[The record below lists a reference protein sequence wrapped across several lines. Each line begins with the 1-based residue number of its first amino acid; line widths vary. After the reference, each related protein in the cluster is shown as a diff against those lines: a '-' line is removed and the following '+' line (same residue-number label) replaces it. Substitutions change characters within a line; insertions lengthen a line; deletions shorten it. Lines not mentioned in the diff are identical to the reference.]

1 MKCSSSQS
9 SVDSIFVKR
18 MTMKNYTQNTYHE
31 TLSLCNACE
40 YIAFGI
46 VSHLR
51 DGYVSVTMCK
61 FSFFFFYRSLFHL
74 ASVLVSLFFFSST
87 NAFFSSFKQKK
98 DLKDT
103 IVFQFVNWVY
113 CVCARNAHTVNQN
126 SCYYTIY
133 TSTYSIFS
141 HSLQFRI
148 ELTRRKIRIG

>member
-1 MKCSSSQS
+1 MEDGSFKRNGVYSKSKCKSVSNDMKCSSSQS

-74 ASVLVSLFFFSST
+74 ASVLVSLFFSST

-98 DLKDT
+98 MT
-103 IVFQFVNWVY
+103 
-113 CVCARNAHTVNQN
+113 
-126 SCYYTIY
+126 
-133 TSTYSIFS
+133 
-141 HSLQFRI
+141 
-148 ELTRRKIRIG
+148 